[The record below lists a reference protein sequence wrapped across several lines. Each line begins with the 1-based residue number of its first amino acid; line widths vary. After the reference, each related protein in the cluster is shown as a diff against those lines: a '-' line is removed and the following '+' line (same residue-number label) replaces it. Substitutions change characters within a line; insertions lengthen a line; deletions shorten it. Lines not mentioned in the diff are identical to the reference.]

1 MAPPCSDQERP
12 ALPEVRDER
21 PPSQTRFRR
30 YFRLCLSRIQLPKV
44 FASQMPRSCR
54 VSPQAIPWHLA
65 LLSESGQAICSVRRM
80 AYGDDRRLRSIHL
93 KSFLK
98 GSAVSIRGRPSSLQ
112 TNRPSVRNGSR
123 RRSWSDIM
131 LDANCLQRSTLNDSF
146 APPNRSFRPPL
157 GFSKCRRSAQV
168 DAMAMRRPSF
178 QPLA

>member
-1 MAPPCSDQERP
+1 MVPPWSDQERP
-12 ALPEVRDER
+12 AHPEVRDER
-21 PPSQTRFRR
+21 SPSQTRFRR

-131 LDANCLQRSTLNDSF
+131 LDANCLQRSTFNAQRQLC
-146 APPNRSFRPPL
+146 APISV
-157 GFSKCRRSAQV
+157 GHTTC
-168 DAMAMRRPSF
+168 
-178 QPLA
+178 